1 MKEMTKPE
9 RRKVSRRIFSYY
21 MRMMDDKTGALI
33 GHLTDISTGGFK
45 VDSQKPIEANQ
56 EFNFRIELPN
66 EVANKTFMV
75 FSARS
80 RWCAHDIIDPTSYN
94 VGFQIINITPGDFE
108 IFARMFE
115 KYGTQGNVN
124 RSSTDYLWK

>member
-1 MKEMTKPE
+1 MKEMTMPE
-9 RRKVSRRIFSYY
+9 RRKVSRRNFSYY
-21 MRMMDDKTGALI
+21 MRMMDDKTGVLV

-45 VDSQKPIEANQ
+45 IDSQKPIQANQ
-56 EFNFRIELPN
+56 EFNFRIELPS

-80 RWCAHDIIDPTSYN
+80 RWCARDNIDPTSYN

-115 KYGTQGNVN
+115 KYGTQGNN
-124 RSSTDYLWK
+124 KSSSDYLWR